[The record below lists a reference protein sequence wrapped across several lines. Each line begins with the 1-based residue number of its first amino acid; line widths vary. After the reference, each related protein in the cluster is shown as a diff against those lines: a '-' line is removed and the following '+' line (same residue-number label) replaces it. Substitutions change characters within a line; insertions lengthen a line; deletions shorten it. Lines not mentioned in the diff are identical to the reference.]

1 MSGIILRTRISDGAR
16 SLATA
21 SGFRLQSLRTPSRVR
36 RDTRLQVNWGATN
49 PRAVPNVRCLNS
61 GAAVELASNK
71 LTALLAMRQA
81 GVPVPDFW
89 QTREEVNRRENGMI
103 FARTLLRA
111 SEGRGIVVVRPG
123 EELPSAP
130 LYVQYIRKSAEYR
143 VHVGGQEVLAI
154 QQKRFRNDHE
164 ASADERI
171 IRNHRNGWIFA
182 VENVSYP
189 ATGTE
194 QRLREA
200 AVAAVRALGL
210 DFGAVDMVVDKT
222 SRANVY
228 VLEVNTAPG
237 LSSPT
242 TLRAYSE
249 YLTRAHTEQGAS

>member
-1 MSGIILRTRISDGAR
+1 MSGIILRTRVSDGAR
-16 SLATA
+16 ALATA

-36 RDTRLQVNWGATN
+36 RGTRLQVNWGSAS
-49 PRAVPNVRCLNS
+49 PRPVPNVRCLNS

-71 LTALLAMRQA
+71 LSALIAMREA

-89 QTREEVNRRENGMI
+89 QTKEEVNRRENGLI

-123 EELPSAP
+123 EDLPQAP
-130 LYVQYIRKSAEYR
+130 LYVQYIRKSTEYR
-143 VHVGGQEVLAI
+143 VHVGGTEVIAI

-182 VENVSYP
+182 VENVVYP
-189 ATGTE
+189 TADTE
-194 QRLREA
+194 ERLREA

-210 DFGAVDMVVDKT
+210 DFGAVDLVVGKT
-222 SRANVY
+222 NRANVY

-242 TLRAYSE
+242 TLRAYTE
-249 YLTRAHTEQGAS
+249 YLTRTHAEQGAS